1 MKFIRFNGALFNVA
15 RMDKIEFYTQQG
27 SSHLSLMN
35 NDTSFY
41 RTIAVDEIDC
51 EEFMNSFSHFLESDS
66 TVFDVEKEL
75 KSGFYLKKEGEL

>member
-1 MKFIRFNGALFNVA
+1 MKFIRTNGALFNVA

-27 SSHLSLMN
+27 SSHISLMN

-51 EEFMNSFSHFLESDS
+51 EAFMNSFSHFLESDS
-66 TVFDVEKEL
+66 AVFDVEKEL